1 MFHKGNLIIKKEKTM
16 KIRFKKQ
23 LTGTAK
29 ILKNNTCIVNTLNLN
44 QINGY
49 KIWLSKLY
57 RTSKD

>member
-16 KIRFKKQ
+16 KIQFKKL
-23 LTGTAK
+23 LTGTVK

-49 KIWLSKLY
+49 KI
-57 RTSKD
+57 